1 MRPISIEMRAF
12 GSYRHETIDFSGIG
26 GGLFLIT
33 GDTGAG
39 KTTIFDAMVYALYD
53 KTSGGA
59 RDGRMMLSQ
68 YAPPGDKTQV
78 TFRFSYD
85 GQVYQVTRSPEQPNW
100 KKKTVDGRE
109 EYEELKRPLP
119 PKVELIMPDGSC
131 YPGKKREIDEK
142 IEQIIGLNVGQFT
155 QIAMLAQG
163 EFIKLLH
170 ASSQE
175 RREIFAR
182 LFDTAL
188 YGKIEEELR
197 NRAKELNMALAKN
210 KDQITRE
217 LEQVRL
223 IPESRLLERWLG
235 YDEKFSESD
244 GDALLALAAD
254 ICRET
259 KDAMGRAGEKLAL
272 VRKEKELLAEK
283 IRAAAAVNQKLTE
296 YELAKERLSLCKE
309 REPEVGRKEKRLSE
323 GKRALFVQGAY
334 HNLRESKERF
344 HEQQKKAQQLQ
355 AWMDENSGGLSQL
368 QRSAEQARAE
378 YDAKAPQL
386 IAQRGRLRESLP
398 EYDAL
403 KQERERQEKLN
414 GELARAQKRLKRLK
428 EQLADGEEEERRLG
442 EKLTE
447 LREQIFIKE
456 QVDLL
461 RQGLKEGEPCPVCG
475 ALHHVYAP
483 GGEPEAAETQGVT
496 TKGALAS
503 GMPESREQKTD
514 CLVMPES
521 KEKKVGC
528 QVMPESMGQETNCQ
542 VMPESREQKADCL
555 VMPESK
561 EKKAGCQAMPE
572 GMGQETNCQV
582 MPEGMGQKADCLVMP
597 ESMGQETN
605 CQVMPESREQKT
617 DCVKP
622 PETGEQD
629 IVLSAIEE
637 EKRLRDRRQKLLLE
651 NRARSEQAEEL
662 RERVGELQ
670 RGQAGLEAALAQRS
684 QKLPYETKEQ
694 AQREQER
701 LEKALDALEQQKND
715 CGQAFQALQQTYM
728 EKSGQLSQAKQNVAS
743 EEKRVKEAEAEFVR
757 QMTEQRFA
765 GEDEYLQK
773 CISQPTI
780 DALEAEIS
788 EYQTNLA
795 LAVNDVE
802 RLAKETSG
810 KVKLDT
816 ASYES
821 ELSRCQEEQET
832 LTKQERDLYS
842 MLEVNERAKK
852 QADQLYRA
860 RSQWRSQ
867 SAVLSHLEETAS
879 GKLSKRHMNF
889 QTYIQRRYFKQI
901 IDRANRRLYPMS
913 GSQFLLRCRDVKDLS
928 TQGAVGLDL
937 DVYSVVNDQMRDV
950 KTLSGGESFIAALS
964 MALGMADMIQE
975 SRGSVHID
983 TMFIDE
989 GFGSLSE
996 ETRNQAIAILNEL
1009 SGGKRMVGII
1019 SHVSELKA
1027 QVETRLTVRK
1037 SEKGSR
1043 AQWQQG

>member
-85 GQVYQVTRSPEQPNW
+85 GLVYQVTRSPEQPNW

-197 NRAKELNMALAKN
+197 NRAKELNIALAKN

-414 GELARAQKRLKRLK
+414 GELARAQKRLTRLK

-483 GGEPEAAETQGVT
+483 GGEPEAAKTQGVT

-521 KEKKVGC
+521 KEKKADC

-542 VMPESREQKADCL
+542 VMPGSMGQKADCQVMPEDKEQKASCQ

-561 EKKAGCQAMPE
+561 E
-572 GMGQETNCQV
+572 
-582 MPEGMGQKADCLVMP
+582 QKA
-597 ESMGQETN
+597 S
-605 CQVMPESREQKT
+605 CQVMPESRGQET
-617 DCVKP
+617 DCAKL

-694 AQREQER
+694 AQREQDR
-701 LEKALDALEQQKND
+701 LETALDALEQQKND

-728 EKSGQLSQAKQNVAS
+728 EKSGQLSQAKLNVAS

-773 CISQPTI
+773 CISQQTI

-821 ELSRCQEEQET
+821 EQARCQEEQET

-860 RSQWRSQ
+860 RSQWRRQ

-996 ETRNQAIAILNEL
+996 ETRNQTIAILNEL

-1037 SEKGSR
+1037 TEKGSR